1 MFEVPT
7 VLTLQSIYQ
16 ARAAISGIALRTP
29 LTPSVSLSSK
39 ARDVRLKLETVQPTG
54 AFKLRGAANAISR
67 LTPEQAGRG
76 VVCAST
82 GNHGRAVSYAAARNG
97 IKATVCLSELVPENK
112 REAIRAAGGELR
124 IIGRSQDEAQREVD
138 RLVVE
143 HGMTDIPP
151 FDHADIIA
159 GQGTIGLEILE
170 DWPEVDTVIVPL
182 SGGGLIGGIAL
193 AVKSASPDIRVVGV
207 SMERGAAMSASLE
220 AGCPVEIEEQASLAD
235 SLGGGIGL
243 ENRYTYELARKY
255 VDEVALLPERAI
267 ADAMRHLYLRE
278 GLVTEGGAA
287 VGAAL
292 LLEDI
297 AEKLGKRIAIVV
309 SGRNVDMTLFQ
320 RVIGGEVPF

>member
-1 MFEVPT
+1 
-7 VLTLQSIYQ
+7 
-16 ARAAISGIALRTP
+16 
-29 LTPSVSLSSK
+29 
-39 ARDVRLKLETVQPTG
+39 
-54 AFKLRGAANAISR
+54 
-67 LTPEQAGRG
+67 
-76 VVCAST
+76 
-82 GNHGRAVSYAAARNG
+82 
-97 IKATVCLSELVPENK
+97 
-112 REAIRAAGGELR
+112 
-124 IIGRSQDEAQREVD
+124 
-138 RLVVE
+138 
-143 HGMTDIPP
+143 
-151 FDHADIIA
+151 
-159 GQGTIGLEILE
+159 
-170 DWPEVDTVIVPL
+170 
-182 SGGGLIGGIAL
+182 
-193 AVKSASPDIRVVGV
+193 
-207 SMERGAAMSASLE
+207 MERGAAMSASLE